1 MNLGFSRVSRLAVA
15 ILSAAVCLALLSSAW
30 ADPQPD
36 QAKTARTDA
45 GEKQISP
52 AGHQAMMAM
61 MAAAAASGGA
71 SKAKHPP
78 YSEVIAD
85 AQTTEGFIKL
95 HRKDM
100 RLFGEISPMD
110 LNRDIM
116 VAIAIARGIGERPL
130 LGGMTW
136 GFGDDWVWQFRKV
149 DDRIQI
155 VRRNV
160 RFRATGGVPQST
172 AIHMAYTD
180 SILFSL
186 PILTESPT
194 GGVVVDLTPVF
205 FSDLP
210 QISNVLRG
218 FMMSPDRST
227 WAEIKGFKDNVEI
240 EVAATYA
247 SGGGASLETVADSR
261 GVTLVI
267 HYSISRLKE
276 TGYQPRLADDR
287 VGYFLTVVKDFSK
300 AGADDQFVRYVNR
313 WDLRKIEPMAKV
325 SPPVTPIIFWIE
337 KTVPY
342 RYRAAVREGILE
354 WNKAFE
360 QAGFS
365 NAIEVRQQP
374 DDATWDPE
382 DINYNTIRW
391 ITANAG
397 FAMGPTHVNP
407 MTGQILDSDI
417 IFDADFVDGW
427 TRTLDLYAPGRTN
440 PKPSASFELDRFFHL
455 LPQDPLRLPGDHAA
469 EQPGEPAG
477 QHNSACQYAEGI
489 AEQLAF
495 GMMAVRSAGRKPTNE
510 QLEKLICQGV
520 KSVTVHE
527 VGHALGLRHNF
538 KASNLLTMDELNDPE
553 KTRNGLASSVMDYLP
568 MNISPKGK
576 RQGEYF
582 NHVIGLYDYWAIE
595 YGYKPIMGPEAEELA
610 KIAARGSEPAL
621 QYATDED
628 TDGFA
633 PDPLSN
639 RFDLSSDPAE
649 FARRRVEVINQI
661 MPGILDHAVEPGEG
675 YQHVRRAF
683 RTLMMEHARVMGFVV
698 RYIGGSYTY
707 RDHKGDANGRPP
719 FVVVEAKKQRDAL
732 ALLDREVFGPEAY
745 PIPTKLY
752 NYLAPSHWTHW
763 GQRSEGRPD
772 IAIHEMVLQFQDH
785 ALDHLLAPI
794 TLSRLLDS
802 EMKVPADQD
811 VFQAAELLQ
820 GLTSAIFRE
829 TEKLQKGRFTNR
841 TPAISSLRR
850 SLQQAYFERLADLA
864 LGEASAPSDCQ
875 TIARAELETLE
886 TRLKQVLAGK
896 AELDTYTRAHLSDLV
911 ARIRKVLDAAM
922 ELKVGGGRSSSTA
935 IIIIHGDANPPTKQ

>member
-1 MNLGFSRVSRLAVA
+1 
-15 ILSAAVCLALLSSAW
+15 LALISSAW
-30 ADPQPD
+30 ADPQAD
-36 QAKTARTDA
+36 QAKTARPD
-45 GEKQISP
+45 GQQQIGPMGNP
-52 AGHQAMMAM
+52 AMRAA
-61 MAAAAASGGA
+61 MAAAAAA
-71 SKAKHPP
+71 APKAKHPA
-78 YSEVIAD
+78 YTEVLAD

-95 HRKDM
+95 HRKDT
-100 RLFGEISPMD
+100 RLYGEISPMD
-110 LNRDIM
+110 LNRDLM

-160 RFRATGGVPQST
+160 RFRASGGVPQSA

-186 PILTESPT
+186 PIVTEGPT
-194 GGVVVDLTPVF
+194 GGLVVDLTPVF

-218 FMMSPDRST
+218 FMMAPDRST
-227 WAEIKGFKDNVEI
+227 WSQIKGFKDNIEL

-247 SGGGASLETVADSR
+247 SGGAASLDTVADSR

-287 VGYFLTVVKDFSK
+287 LGYFLTVVKDFSK
-300 AGADDQFVRYVNR
+300 AGADDQFVRYINR
-313 WDLRKIEPMAKV
+313 WDLRKIEPAAKV
-325 SPPVTPIIFWIE
+325 SPPATPIIFWIE

-342 RYRAAVREGILE
+342 RYRAAVRDGILE

-427 TRTLDLYAPGRTN
+427 TRTIELYSPGKTGPKSSAALDL
-440 PKPSASFELDRFFHL
+440 DRYLHIA
-455 LPQDPLRLPGDHAA
+455 PQDPLRLPGDYA
-469 EQPGEPAG
+469 EQPREQAG
-477 QHNSACQYAEGI
+477 QHDSPCQYAEGI
-489 AEQLAF
+489 AQQLAF
-495 GMMAVRSAGRKPTNE
+495 GMMAVKAAGRKPTNE

-527 VGHALGLRHNF
+527 VGHSLGLRHNF
-538 KASNLLTMDELNDPE
+538 KASTLLTMDELNDPE

-568 MNISPKGK
+568 MNIAPKGK
-576 RQGEYF
+576 KQGEYF
-582 NHVIGLYDYWAIE
+582 NHVIGAYDFWAIE
-595 YGYKPIMGPEAEELA
+595 YGYKPFPGGPEGEAGQLA
-610 KIAARGSEPAL
+610 KIASRGTEPAL

-628 TDGFA
+628 ADGFA
-633 PDPLSN
+633 PDPLTN

-649 FARRRVEVINQI
+649 FARRRVELINQI
-661 MPGILDHAVEPGEG
+661 LPGIVEQAVEPGEG

-683 RTLMMEHARVMGFVV
+683 HTLMAEHARAMGFVT
-698 RYIGGSYTY
+698 RYIGGSYEY
-707 RDHKGDANGRPP
+707 RDHKGDPNARPP

-745 PIPTKLY
+745 QIPTKLY

-763 GQRSEGRPD
+763 GQHYEGRPD
-772 IAIHEMVLQFQDH
+772 IAIHEMVLQWQDRV
-785 ALDHLLAPI
+785 LGHLLSPI

-864 LGEASAPSDCQ
+864 LGEANAPSDCQ
-875 TIARAELETLE
+875 TVARAELEALE

-896 AELDTYTRAHLSDLV
+896 AELDTYTRAHLNDLV

-922 ELKVGGGRSSSTA
+922 ELKVGGGRSSSQA
-935 IIIIHGDANPPTKQ
+935 IIIIHCDAAAATRR